1 MEQKL
6 TNDELIKRSKA
17 GDEEAKSLFVKQN
30 TPLVYSIIKRFS
42 YQRNMQDDLFQIG
55 CVGLMK
61 ALNNFDTSY
70 QVQFSTYA
78 VPIIMGEIKRYF
90 RDDACEYHV
99 L

>member
-30 TPLVYSIIKRFS
+30 TPLVYSIINDFLPK
-42 YQRNMQDDLFQIG
+42 NMQDDLFQIG

-61 ALNNFDTSY
+61 ALNNLILLIRYSFLLMQYRLSWEKLSDT
-70 QVQFSTYA
+70 FE
-78 VPIIMGEIKRYF
+78 MME
-90 RDDACEYHV
+90 ACEYHV